1 MRVSIRLG
9 MVLLGLLPVTGCS
22 DPTVVRKAGSGAG
35 QQSAAGSSGAEC
47 YPNGTCN
54 AGLNCVAGFC
64 DAPVAGESGGPCY
77 PNGTCNGLLDCIDDR
92 CEGVDADTGTSCNLF
107 TGAGC
112 EDTGTLDTGTEDTG
126 TACNLFTGE
135 GCADTGTEDTGT
147 EDTGATDTGATDTT
161 VDTGTDTG
169 DFQESCSNGTDDDG
183 DGDADCADTDC
194 ANNAACLECSTIN
207 VRDCEP
213 DNRACDATAGPDSC
227 GNCLDG
233 FVDQAG
239 SCVCDATICG
249 AAPAPFC
256 RGNNR
261 VETGRTAYDVGTSC
275 ECRDAET
282 EFACP
287 AGTICDAGE
296 CVLAT
301 VAQDPWVLFVRT
313 PGSACSEQQASQL
326 YVIRA
331 DGSDERR
338 VTNVPGQKLA
348 ARWSPDGRSVYFSMK
363 VTNCAAPASTT
374 IGIYKL
380 AIETGAIEEIT
391 PVCPEL
397 VYQGSPDPTGLLSGG
412 FTVLPDESA
421 LVFTNFYSGDFGLF
435 TQPLDASGAAC
446 TVLVDNSGNG
456 EADPAIAE
464 CDPSTVIYT
473 KQAAGGSVTLFSIGL
488 DGSSNSTAS
497 LTGFLGAPAISPAGI
512 SALWTK
518 DLGGGATQ
526 LYSNPFNCST
536 HRTSGTPTP
545 VSGSTNDS
553 SPAFFPNGNLVVTER
568 IFASASVVQTE
579 IMVINVTT
587 GLTTRVT
594 TNAVLD
600 GAPRPGLLE
609 ATTLNPAFAR

>member
-1 MRVSIRLG
+1 MARPTLNSTS
-9 MVLLGLLPVTGCS
+9 LLALLRGPSTL
-22 DPTVVRKAGSGAG
+22 T
-35 QQSAAGSSGAEC
+35 AA
-47 YPNGTCN
+47 TF
-54 AGLNCVAGFC
+54 VASL
-64 DAPVAGESGGPCY
+64 ALVACGDE
-77 PNGTCNGLLDCIDDR
+77 
-92 CEGVDADTGTSCNLF
+92 TS
-107 TGAGC
+107 
-112 EDTGTLDTGTEDTG
+112 EKTEDTG
-126 TACNLFTGE
+126 TACNLFTGV
-135 GCADTGTEDTGT
+135 GCDDTSADTTDTSTDTGTADTTEEDTNVDDT
-147 EDTGATDTGATDTT
+147 EVDTAVEDTT

-169 DFQESCSNGTDDDG
+169 GVQESCTNGTDDDG
-183 DGDADCADTDC
+183 DGNADCADTDC
-194 ANNAACLECSTIN
+194 ANNAACLECDTIN
-207 VRDCEP
+207 ARDCEP
-213 DNRACDATAGPDSC
+213 DNRACDVVDGPDSC
-227 GNCLDG
+227 GSCLDG

-239 SCVCDATICG
+239 ACVCDATICD

-261 VETGRTAYDVGTSC
+261 VETARAAYDIGTSC
-275 ECRDAET
+275 ECRDAESET
-282 EFACP
+282 ACP
-287 AGTICDAGE
+287 TGTNCDAGE
-296 CVLAT
+296 CIAVPVT
-301 VAQDPWVLFVRT
+301 EDPWILFVRT
-313 PGSACSEQQASQL
+313 PGSACAEQQASQL

-331 DGSDERR
+331 DGTDERR

-363 VTNCAAPASTT
+363 VTDCSAPANTNV
-374 IGIYKL
+374 GIYKL
-380 AIETGAIEEIT
+380 AIETGAIEQLT

-397 VYQGSPDPTGLLSGG
+397 AYQGSPDPTGLLSGG

-446 TVLVDNSGNG
+446 TVLTDNGGNG

-464 CDPSTVIYT
+464 CDPSTIIYT
-473 KQAAGGSVTLFSIGL
+473 KQAAGGSVTLFSIGT

-497 LTGFLGAPAISPAGI
+497 LTGYLGAPAISPAGI

-526 LYSNPFNCST
+526 LYSNAFNCST

-594 TNAVLD
+594 TNEVLD
-600 GAPRPGLLE
+600 GGPRPGLIE
-609 ATTLNPAFAR
+609 ATTINPAIAR

>member
-9 MVLLGLLPVTGCS
+9 IALVGMLMLASCA
-22 DPTVVRKAGSGAG
+22 DPEIQRNPSGG
-35 QQSAAGSSGAEC
+35 QGGQSAAGSSGAEC

-54 AGLNCVAGFC
+54 PGLNCVAGFC
-64 DAPVAGESGGPCY
+64 DAPVAGEAGGPCY
-77 PNGTCNGLLDCIDDR
+77 PNSTCNGALDCIDGR
-92 CEGVDADTGTSCNLF
+92 CEGDASDTGTSCNLF
-107 TGAGC
+107 TGEGC
-112 EDTGTLDTGTEDTG
+112 EDTAPDTSTDTG
-126 TACNLFTGE
+126 TADTGCNLFTGE
-135 GCADTGTEDTGT
+135 GCADTGTEDTAET
-147 EDTGATDTGATDTT
+147 DTGPTDTGADT
-161 VDTGTDTG
+161 TDTG

-183 DGDADCADTDC
+183 DGNADCADTDC
-194 ANNAACLECSTIN
+194 VNNASCLECDTLN
-207 VRDCEP
+207 ARECEP
-213 DNRACDATAGPDSC
+213 ANRSCDVAAGPDSC
-227 GNCLDG
+227 GDCLDT
-233 FVDQAG
+233 FVDQG
-239 SCVCDATICG
+239 GTCVCDATICD

-261 VETGRTAYDVGTSC
+261 VETARTAYDVGTSC

-296 CVLAT
+296 CMLAT

-313 PGSACSEQQASQL
+313 PGSACFEQQASQL
-326 YVIRA
+326 YVVRA

-363 VTNCAAPASTT
+363 VTNCSAPADTNV
-374 IGIYKL
+374 GIYKL
-380 AIETGAIEEIT
+380 AIETGLIEEIT

-397 VYQGSPDPTGLLSGG
+397 AYQGNPDPTGLLSGG
-412 FTVLPDESA
+412 FTLLPDESA
-421 LVFTNFYSGDFGLF
+421 IVFTNFYSGDFGLF

-446 TVLVDNSGNG
+446 TVLVDNGGNG
-456 EADPAIAE
+456 EADPAIAA

-473 KQAAGGSVTLFSIGL
+473 KQSAGGSVTLFSVGT
-488 DGSSNSTAS
+488 DGTGNSTAS

-526 LYSNPFNCST
+526 LYSNPFNCT
-536 HRTSGTPTP
+536 TRRTSGTPTP

-553 SPAFFPNGNLVVTER
+553 SPAFFPNGNLVATER
-568 IFASASVVQTE
+568 IFASVSVVQTE
-579 IMVINVTT
+579 IMVLNITT
-587 GLTTRVT
+587 GRSTRIT
-594 TNAVLD
+594 TNEVLD
-600 GAPRPGLLE
+600 GGPRPGLLE
-609 ATTLNPAFAR
+609 ATTLNPAIAR

>member
-1 MRVSIRLG
+1 MARPTLNSNS
-9 MVLLGLLPVTGCS
+9 LLALLRGPSTL
-22 DPTVVRKAGSGAG
+22 T
-35 QQSAAGSSGAEC
+35 AA
-47 YPNGTCN
+47 TF
-54 AGLNCVAGFC
+54 VASL
-64 DAPVAGESGGPCY
+64 ALVACGDE
-77 PNGTCNGLLDCIDDR
+77 
-92 CEGVDADTGTSCNLF
+92 TS
-107 TGAGC
+107 
-112 EDTGTLDTGTEDTG
+112 EKTEDTG

-135 GCADTGTEDTGT
+135 GCEDTSADTTDTSTDTGTADTTEEDTNVDDT
-147 EDTGATDTGATDTT
+147 EVDTAVEDTT

-169 DFQESCSNGTDDDG
+169 GVQESCTNGTDDDG
-183 DGDADCADTDC
+183 DGNADCADTDC
-194 ANNAACLECSTIN
+194 ANNAACLECDTIN
-207 VRDCEP
+207 ARDCEP
-213 DNRACDATAGPDSC
+213 DNRACDVVDGPDSC
-227 GNCLDG
+227 GSCLDG

-239 SCVCDATICG
+239 ACICDATICD

-261 VETGRTAYDVGTSC
+261 VETARAAYDIGTSC
-275 ECRDAET
+275 ECRDAESET
-282 EFACP
+282 ACP
-287 AGTICDAGE
+287 TGTNCDAGE
-296 CVLAT
+296 CIAVPVT
-301 VAQDPWVLFVRT
+301 EDPWILFVRT
-313 PGSACSEQQASQL
+313 PGSACAEQQASQL

-331 DGSDERR
+331 DGTDERR

-363 VTNCAAPASTT
+363 VTDCSAPANTNV
-374 IGIYKL
+374 GIYKL
-380 AIETGAIEEIT
+380 AIETGAIEQLT

-397 VYQGSPDPTGLLSGG
+397 AYQGSPDPTGLLSGG

-446 TVLVDNSGNG
+446 TVLTDNGGNG

-464 CDPSTVIYT
+464 CDPTTIIYT
-473 KQAAGGSVTLFSIGL
+473 KQAAGGSVTLFSIGT

-497 LTGFLGAPAISPAGI
+497 LTGYLGAPAISPAGN

-526 LYSNPFNCST
+526 LYSNAFNCST

-594 TNAVLD
+594 TNEVLD
-600 GAPRPGLLE
+600 GGPRPGLIE
-609 ATTLNPAFAR
+609 ATTINPAIAR

>member
-1 MRVSIRLG
+1 MARPTLNSNS
-9 MVLLGLLPVTGCS
+9 LLALLRGPSTL
-22 DPTVVRKAGSGAG
+22 T
-35 QQSAAGSSGAEC
+35 AA
-47 YPNGTCN
+47 TF
-54 AGLNCVAGFC
+54 VASL
-64 DAPVAGESGGPCY
+64 ALVACGDE
-77 PNGTCNGLLDCIDDR
+77 
-92 CEGVDADTGTSCNLF
+92 TS
-107 TGAGC
+107 
-112 EDTGTLDTGTEDTG
+112 EKTEDTG
-126 TACNLFTGE
+126 TACNQFTGV
-135 GCADTGTEDTGT
+135 GCDDTSADTTDTSTDTGTADTTEEDTNVDDT
-147 EDTGATDTGATDTT
+147 EVDTAVEDTT

-169 DFQESCSNGTDDDG
+169 GVQESCTNGTDDDG
-183 DGDADCADTDC
+183 DGNADCADTDC
-194 ANNAACLECSTIN
+194 ANNAACLECDTIN
-207 VRDCEP
+207 ARDCEP
-213 DNRACDATAGPDSC
+213 DNRACDVVDGPDSC
-227 GNCLDG
+227 GSCLDG

-239 SCVCDATICG
+239 ACICDATICD

-261 VETGRTAYDVGTSC
+261 VETARAAYDIGTSC
-275 ECRDAET
+275 ECRDAESET
-282 EFACP
+282 ACP
-287 AGTICDAGE
+287 TGTNCDAGE
-296 CVLAT
+296 CIAVPVT
-301 VAQDPWVLFVRT
+301 EDPWILFVRT
-313 PGSACSEQQASQL
+313 PGSACAEQQASQL

-331 DGSDERR
+331 DGTDERR

-363 VTNCAAPASTT
+363 VTDCSAPANTNV
-374 IGIYKL
+374 GIYKL
-380 AIETGAIEEIT
+380 AIETGAIEQLT

-397 VYQGSPDPTGLLSGG
+397 AYQGSPDPTGLLSGG
-412 FTVLPDESA
+412 FAVLPDESA

-446 TVLVDNSGNG
+446 TVLTDNGGNG

-464 CDPSTVIYT
+464 CDPSTIIYT
-473 KQAAGGSVTLFSIGL
+473 KQAAGGSVTLFSIGT

-497 LTGFLGAPAISPAGI
+497 LTGYLGAPAISPSGN

-526 LYSNPFNCST
+526 LYSNAFNCST

-579 IMVINVTT
+579 IMVINVAT

-594 TNAVLD
+594 TNEVLD
-600 GAPRPGLLE
+600 GGPRPGLIE
-609 ATTLNPAFAR
+609 ATTINPAIAR

>member
-1 MRVSIRLG
+1 MARPTLNSTS
-9 MVLLGLLPVTGCS
+9 LLALLRGPSTL
-22 DPTVVRKAGSGAG
+22 T
-35 QQSAAGSSGAEC
+35 AA
-47 YPNGTCN
+47 TF
-54 AGLNCVAGFC
+54 VASL
-64 DAPVAGESGGPCY
+64 ALVACGDE
-77 PNGTCNGLLDCIDDR
+77 
-92 CEGVDADTGTSCNLF
+92 TS
-107 TGAGC
+107 
-112 EDTGTLDTGTEDTG
+112 EKTEDTG

-135 GCADTGTEDTGT
+135 GCEDTSADTTDTSTDTGTADTTEEDTNVDDT
-147 EDTGATDTGATDTT
+147 EVDTAVEDTT

-169 DFQESCSNGTDDDG
+169 GVQESCTNGTDDDG
-183 DGDADCADTDC
+183 DGNADCADTDC
-194 ANNAACLECSTIN
+194 ANNAACLECDTIN
-207 VRDCEP
+207 ARDCEP
-213 DNRACDATAGPDSC
+213 DNRACDVVDGPDSC
-227 GNCLDG
+227 GSCLDG

-239 SCVCDATICG
+239 ACICDATICD

-261 VETGRTAYDVGTSC
+261 VETARAAYDIGTSC
-275 ECRDAET
+275 ECRDAESET
-282 EFACP
+282 ACP
-287 AGTICDAGE
+287 TGTNCDAGE
-296 CVLAT
+296 CIAVPVT
-301 VAQDPWVLFVRT
+301 EDPWILFVRT
-313 PGSACSEQQASQL
+313 PGSACAEQQASQL

-331 DGSDERR
+331 DGTDERR

-363 VTNCAAPASTT
+363 VTDCSAPANTNV
-374 IGIYKL
+374 GIYKL
-380 AIETGAIEEIT
+380 AIETGAIEQLT

-397 VYQGSPDPTGLLSGG
+397 AYQGSPDPTGLLSGG

-446 TVLVDNSGNG
+446 TVLTDNGGNG

-464 CDPSTVIYT
+464 CDPTTIIYT
-473 KQAAGGSVTLFSIGL
+473 KQAAGGSVTLFSIGT

-497 LTGFLGAPAISPAGI
+497 LTGYLGAPAISPAGI

-526 LYSNPFNCST
+526 LYSNAFNCST

-594 TNAVLD
+594 TNEVLD
-600 GAPRPGLLE
+600 GGPRPGLIE
-609 ATTLNPAFAR
+609 ATTINPAIAR

>member
-1 MRVSIRLG
+1 MARPTLNSTS
-9 MVLLGLLPVTGCS
+9 LLALLRGPSTL
-22 DPTVVRKAGSGAG
+22 T
-35 QQSAAGSSGAEC
+35 AA
-47 YPNGTCN
+47 TF
-54 AGLNCVAGFC
+54 VASL
-64 DAPVAGESGGPCY
+64 ALVACGDE
-77 PNGTCNGLLDCIDDR
+77 
-92 CEGVDADTGTSCNLF
+92 TS
-107 TGAGC
+107 
-112 EDTGTLDTGTEDTG
+112 EKTEDTG

-135 GCADTGTEDTGT
+135 GCEDTSADTTDTSTDTGTADTTEEDTNVDDT
-147 EDTGATDTGATDTT
+147 EVDTAVEDTT

-169 DFQESCSNGTDDDG
+169 GVQESCTNGTDDDG
-183 DGDADCADTDC
+183 DGNADCADTDC
-194 ANNAACLECSTIN
+194 ANNAACLECDTIN
-207 VRDCEP
+207 ARDCEP
-213 DNRACDATAGPDSC
+213 DNRACDVVDGPDSC
-227 GNCLDG
+227 GSCLDG

-239 SCVCDATICG
+239 ACICDATICD

-261 VETGRTAYDVGTSC
+261 VETARAAYDIGTSC
-275 ECRDAET
+275 ECRDAESET
-282 EFACP
+282 ACP
-287 AGTICDAGE
+287 TGTNCDAGE
-296 CVLAT
+296 CIAVPVT
-301 VAQDPWVLFVRT
+301 EDPWILFVRT
-313 PGSACSEQQASQL
+313 PGSACAEQQASQL

-331 DGSDERR
+331 DGTDERR

-363 VTNCAAPASTT
+363 VTDCSAPANTNV
-374 IGIYKL
+374 GIYKL
-380 AIETGAIEEIT
+380 AIETGAIEQLT

-397 VYQGSPDPTGLLSGG
+397 AYQGSPDPTGLLSGG

-446 TVLVDNSGNG
+446 TVLTDNGGNG

-464 CDPSTVIYT
+464 CDPSTIIYT
-473 KQAAGGSVTLFSIGL
+473 KQAAGGSVTLFSIGT

-497 LTGFLGAPAISPAGI
+497 LTGYLGAPAISPAGI

-526 LYSNPFNCST
+526 LYSNAFNCST

-594 TNAVLD
+594 TNEVLD
-600 GAPRPGLLE
+600 GGPRPGLIE
-609 ATTLNPAFAR
+609 ATTINPAIAR

>member
-1 MRVSIRLG
+1 MARPTLNSTS
-9 MVLLGLLPVTGCS
+9 LLALLRGPSTL
-22 DPTVVRKAGSGAG
+22 T
-35 QQSAAGSSGAEC
+35 AA
-47 YPNGTCN
+47 TF
-54 AGLNCVAGFC
+54 VASL
-64 DAPVAGESGGPCY
+64 ALVACGDE
-77 PNGTCNGLLDCIDDR
+77 
-92 CEGVDADTGTSCNLF
+92 TS
-107 TGAGC
+107 
-112 EDTGTLDTGTEDTG
+112 EKTEDTG

-135 GCADTGTEDTGT
+135 GCEDTSADTTDTSTDTGTADTTEEDTNVDDT
-147 EDTGATDTGATDTT
+147 EVDTAVEDTT

-169 DFQESCSNGTDDDG
+169 GVQESCTNGTDDDG
-183 DGDADCADTDC
+183 DGNADCADTDC
-194 ANNAACLECSTIN
+194 ANNAACLECDTIN
-207 VRDCEP
+207 ARDCEP
-213 DNRACDATAGPDSC
+213 DNRACDVVDGPDSC
-227 GNCLDG
+227 GSCLDG

-239 SCVCDATICG
+239 ACVCDATICD

-261 VETGRTAYDVGTSC
+261 VETARAAYDIGTSC
-275 ECRDAET
+275 ECRDAESET
-282 EFACP
+282 ACP
-287 AGTICDAGE
+287 TGTNCDAGE
-296 CVLAT
+296 CIAVPVT
-301 VAQDPWVLFVRT
+301 EDPWILFVRT
-313 PGSACSEQQASQL
+313 PGSACAEQQASQL

-331 DGSDERR
+331 DGTDERR

-363 VTNCAAPASTT
+363 VTDCSAPANTNV
-374 IGIYKL
+374 GIYKL
-380 AIETGAIEEIT
+380 AIETGAIEQLT

-397 VYQGSPDPTGLLSGG
+397 AYQGSPDPTGLLSGG

-446 TVLVDNSGNG
+446 TVLTDNGGNG

-464 CDPSTVIYT
+464 CDPTTIIYT
-473 KQAAGGSVTLFSIGL
+473 KQAAGGSVTLFSIGT

-497 LTGFLGAPAISPAGI
+497 LTGYLGAPAISPAGI

-526 LYSNPFNCST
+526 LYSNAFNCST

-594 TNAVLD
+594 TNEVLD
-600 GAPRPGLLE
+600 GGPRPGLIE
-609 ATTLNPAFAR
+609 ATTLNPAIAR

>member
-1 MRVSIRLG
+1 M
-9 MVLLGLLPVTGCS
+9 
-22 DPTVVRKAGSGAG
+22 
-35 QQSAAGSSGAEC
+35 
-47 YPNGTCN
+47 
-54 AGLNCVAGFC
+54 
-64 DAPVAGESGGPCY
+64 
-77 PNGTCNGLLDCIDDR
+77 DDT
-92 CEGVDADTGTSCNLF
+92 EVD
-107 TGAGC
+107 
-112 EDTGTLDTGTEDTG
+112 
-126 TACNLFTGE
+126 TAVE
-135 GCADTGTEDTGT
+135 
-147 EDTGATDTGATDTT
+147 DTT

-169 DFQESCSNGTDDDG
+169 GVQESCANGTDDDG
-183 DGDADCADTDC
+183 DGNADCADLDC
-194 ANNAACLECSTIN
+194 ANNAACLECDTLN
-207 VRDCEP
+207 ARECEP
-213 DNRACDATAGPDSC
+213 DNRACDVVAGPDSC
-227 GNCLDG
+227 GGCLDG

-239 SCVCDATICG
+239 TCVCDATICD

-261 VETGRTAYDVGTSC
+261 VETARAAYDIGTSC
-275 ECRDAET
+275 ECRDAESET
-282 EFACP
+282 ACP
-287 AGTICDAGE
+287 TGTNCDAGE
-296 CVLAT
+296 CVAVPVT
-301 VAQDPWVLFVRT
+301 EDPWILFVRT
-313 PGSACSEQQASQL
+313 PGSACAEQQASQL

-331 DGSDERR
+331 DGTDERR

-363 VTNCAAPASTT
+363 VTDCSAPANTNV
-374 IGIYKL
+374 GIYKL
-380 AIETGAIEEIT
+380 AIETGAIEQLT

-397 VYQGSPDPTGLLSGG
+397 AYQGSPDPTGLLSGG

-446 TVLVDNSGNG
+446 TVLTDNGGNG

-464 CDPSTVIYT
+464 CDPTTIIYT
-473 KQAAGGSVTLFSIGL
+473 KQASGGSVTLFSIGT

-497 LTGFLGAPAISPAGI
+497 LTGYLGAPAISPAGI

-526 LYSNPFNCST
+526 LYSNVFNCST

-579 IMVINVTT
+579 IMVINVST

-594 TNAVLD
+594 TNEVLD
-600 GAPRPGLLE
+600 GGPRPGLIE
-609 ATTLNPAFAR
+609 ATTLNPAIAR

>member
-1 MRVSIRLG
+1 MARPTLNSTS
-9 MVLLGLLPVTGCS
+9 LLALLRGPSTL
-22 DPTVVRKAGSGAG
+22 T
-35 QQSAAGSSGAEC
+35 AA
-47 YPNGTCN
+47 TF
-54 AGLNCVAGFC
+54 VASL
-64 DAPVAGESGGPCY
+64 ALVACGDE
-77 PNGTCNGLLDCIDDR
+77 
-92 CEGVDADTGTSCNLF
+92 TS
-107 TGAGC
+107 
-112 EDTGTLDTGTEDTG
+112 EKTEDTG
-126 TACNLFTGE
+126 TACNLFTGV
-135 GCADTGTEDTGT
+135 GCDDTSADTTDTSTDTGTADTTEEDTNVDDT
-147 EDTGATDTGATDTT
+147 EVDTAVEDTT

-169 DFQESCSNGTDDDG
+169 GVQESCTNGTDDDG
-183 DGDADCADTDC
+183 DGNADCADTDC
-194 ANNAACLECSTIN
+194 ANNAACLECDTIN
-207 VRDCEP
+207 ARDCEP
-213 DNRACDATAGPDSC
+213 DNRACDVVDGPDSC
-227 GNCLDG
+227 GSCLDG

-239 SCVCDATICG
+239 ACVCDATICD

-261 VETGRTAYDVGTSC
+261 VETARAAYDIGTSC
-275 ECRDAET
+275 ECRDAESET
-282 EFACP
+282 ACP
-287 AGTICDAGE
+287 TGTNCDAGE
-296 CVLAT
+296 CIAVPVT
-301 VAQDPWVLFVRT
+301 EDPWILFVRT
-313 PGSACSEQQASQL
+313 PGSACAEQQASQL

-331 DGSDERR
+331 DGTDERR

-363 VTNCAAPASTT
+363 VTDCSAPANTNV
-374 IGIYKL
+374 GIYKL
-380 AIETGAIEEIT
+380 AIETGAIEQLT

-397 VYQGSPDPTGLLSGG
+397 AYQGSPDPTGLLSGG

-446 TVLVDNSGNG
+446 TVLTDNGGNG

-464 CDPSTVIYT
+464 CDPSTIIYT
-473 KQAAGGSVTLFSIGL
+473 KQAAGGSVTLFSIGT

-497 LTGFLGAPAISPAGI
+497 LTGYLGAPAISPAGI

-526 LYSNPFNCST
+526 LYSNAFNCST

-594 TNAVLD
+594 TNEVLD
-600 GAPRPGLLE
+600 GGPRPGLIE
-609 ATTLNPAFAR
+609 ATTLNPAIAR

>member
-1 MRVSIRLG
+1 MARPTLNSTS
-9 MVLLGLLPVTGCS
+9 LLALLRGPSTL
-22 DPTVVRKAGSGAG
+22 T
-35 QQSAAGSSGAEC
+35 AA
-47 YPNGTCN
+47 TF
-54 AGLNCVAGFC
+54 VASL
-64 DAPVAGESGGPCY
+64 ALVACGDE
-77 PNGTCNGLLDCIDDR
+77 
-92 CEGVDADTGTSCNLF
+92 TS
-107 TGAGC
+107 
-112 EDTGTLDTGTEDTG
+112 EKTEDTG
-126 TACNLFTGE
+126 TACNLFTGV
-135 GCADTGTEDTGT
+135 GCDDTSADTTDTSTDTGTADTTEEDTNVDDT
-147 EDTGATDTGATDTT
+147 EVDTAVEDTT

-169 DFQESCSNGTDDDG
+169 GVQESCTNGTDDDG
-183 DGDADCADTDC
+183 DGNADCADTDC
-194 ANNAACLECSTIN
+194 ANNAACLECDTIN
-207 VRDCEP
+207 ARDCEP
-213 DNRACDATAGPDSC
+213 DNRACDVVDGPDSC
-227 GNCLDG
+227 GSCLDG

-239 SCVCDATICG
+239 ACVCDATICD

-261 VETGRTAYDVGTSC
+261 VETARAAYDIGTSC
-275 ECRDAET
+275 ECRDAESET
-282 EFACP
+282 ACP
-287 AGTICDAGE
+287 TGTNCDAGE
-296 CVLAT
+296 CIAVPVT
-301 VAQDPWVLFVRT
+301 EDPWILFVRT
-313 PGSACSEQQASQL
+313 PGSACAEQQASQL

-331 DGSDERR
+331 DGTDERR

-363 VTNCAAPASTT
+363 VTDCSAPANTNV
-374 IGIYKL
+374 GIYKL
-380 AIETGAIEEIT
+380 AIETGAIEQLT

-397 VYQGSPDPTGLLSGG
+397 AYQGSPDPTGLLSGG

-446 TVLVDNSGNG
+446 TVLTDNGGNG

-464 CDPSTVIYT
+464 CDPTTIIYT
-473 KQAAGGSVTLFSIGL
+473 KQAAGGSVTLFSIGT

-497 LTGFLGAPAISPAGI
+497 LTGYLGAPAISPAGI

-526 LYSNPFNCST
+526 LYSNAFNCST

-594 TNAVLD
+594 TNEVLD
-600 GAPRPGLLE
+600 GGPRPGLIE
-609 ATTLNPAFAR
+609 ATTINPAIAR

>member
-1 MRVSIRLG
+1 MARPTLNSTS
-9 MVLLGLLPVTGCS
+9 LLALLRGPSTL
-22 DPTVVRKAGSGAG
+22 T
-35 QQSAAGSSGAEC
+35 AA
-47 YPNGTCN
+47 TF
-54 AGLNCVAGFC
+54 VASL
-64 DAPVAGESGGPCY
+64 ALVACGDE
-77 PNGTCNGLLDCIDDR
+77 
-92 CEGVDADTGTSCNLF
+92 TS
-107 TGAGC
+107 
-112 EDTGTLDTGTEDTG
+112 EKTEDTG

-135 GCADTGTEDTGT
+135 GCEDTSADTTDTSTDTGTADTTEEDTNVDDT
-147 EDTGATDTGATDTT
+147 EVDTAVEDTT

-169 DFQESCSNGTDDDG
+169 GVQESCTNGTDDDG
-183 DGDADCADTDC
+183 DGNADCADTDC
-194 ANNAACLECSTIN
+194 ANNAACLECDTIN
-207 VRDCEP
+207 ARDCEP
-213 DNRACDATAGPDSC
+213 DNRACDVVDGPDSC
-227 GNCLDG
+227 GSCLDG

-239 SCVCDATICG
+239 ACICDATICD

-261 VETGRTAYDVGTSC
+261 VETARAAYDIGTSC
-275 ECRDAET
+275 ECRDAESET
-282 EFACP
+282 ACP
-287 AGTICDAGE
+287 TGTNCDAGE
-296 CVLAT
+296 CIAVPVT
-301 VAQDPWVLFVRT
+301 EDPWILFVRT
-313 PGSACSEQQASQL
+313 PGSACAEQQASQL

-331 DGSDERR
+331 DGTDERR

-363 VTNCAAPASTT
+363 VTDCSAPANTNV
-374 IGIYKL
+374 GIYKL
-380 AIETGAIEEIT
+380 AIETGAIEQLT

-397 VYQGSPDPTGLLSGG
+397 AYQGSPDPTGLLSGG

-446 TVLVDNSGNG
+446 TVLTDNGGNG

-464 CDPSTVIYT
+464 CDPTTIIYT
-473 KQAAGGSVTLFSIGL
+473 KQAAGGSVTLFSIGT

-497 LTGFLGAPAISPAGI
+497 LTGYLGAPAISPAGN

-526 LYSNPFNCST
+526 LYSNAFNCST

-594 TNAVLD
+594 TNEVLD
-600 GAPRPGLLE
+600 GGPRPGLIE
-609 ATTLNPAFAR
+609 ATTLNPAIAR

>member
-1 MRVSIRLG
+1 MARPTLNSTS
-9 MVLLGLLPVTGCS
+9 LLALLRGPSTL
-22 DPTVVRKAGSGAG
+22 T
-35 QQSAAGSSGAEC
+35 AA
-47 YPNGTCN
+47 TF
-54 AGLNCVAGFC
+54 VASL
-64 DAPVAGESGGPCY
+64 ALVACGDE
-77 PNGTCNGLLDCIDDR
+77 
-92 CEGVDADTGTSCNLF
+92 TS
-107 TGAGC
+107 
-112 EDTGTLDTGTEDTG
+112 EKTEDTG
-126 TACNLFTGE
+126 TACNLFTGV
-135 GCADTGTEDTGT
+135 GCDDTSADTTDTSTDTGTADTTEEDTNVDDT
-147 EDTGATDTGATDTT
+147 EVDTAVEDTT

-169 DFQESCSNGTDDDG
+169 GVQESCTNGTDDDG
-183 DGDADCADTDC
+183 DGNADCADTDC
-194 ANNAACLECSTIN
+194 ANNAACLECDTIN
-207 VRDCEP
+207 ARDCEP
-213 DNRACDATAGPDSC
+213 DNRACDVVDGPDSC
-227 GNCLDG
+227 GSCLDG

-239 SCVCDATICG
+239 ACICDATICD

-261 VETGRTAYDVGTSC
+261 VETARAAYDIGTSC
-275 ECRDAET
+275 ECRDAESET
-282 EFACP
+282 ACP
-287 AGTICDAGE
+287 TGTNCDAGE
-296 CVLAT
+296 CIAVPVT
-301 VAQDPWVLFVRT
+301 EDPWILFVRT
-313 PGSACSEQQASQL
+313 PGSACAEQQASQL

-331 DGSDERR
+331 DGTDERR

-363 VTNCAAPASTT
+363 VTDCSAPANTNV
-374 IGIYKL
+374 GIYKL
-380 AIETGAIEEIT
+380 AIETGAIEQLT

-397 VYQGSPDPTGLLSGG
+397 AYQGSPDPTGLLSGG

-446 TVLVDNSGNG
+446 TVLTDNGGNG

-464 CDPSTVIYT
+464 CDPTTIIYT
-473 KQAAGGSVTLFSIGL
+473 KQAAGGSVTLFSIGT

-497 LTGFLGAPAISPAGI
+497 LTGYLGAPAISPAGI

-526 LYSNPFNCST
+526 LYSNAFNCST

-594 TNAVLD
+594 TNEVLD
-600 GAPRPGLLE
+600 GGPRPGLIE
-609 ATTLNPAFAR
+609 ATTINPAIAR